1 MEKQNRSKSANT
13 LQTWALFLMRTAI
26 GWHFLYGGLDKLLS
40 QGWTSRAYLAS
51 SNWFLADVYH
61 WMSGL
66 PGLMSV
72 VDVLNIWGQISIG
85 LCLMLGLFTRMAC
98 IAGALLLALYYVT
111 YVPTAVVN
119 SQLIELIA
127 LGVLAGVPAANCLGL
142 DLLLAIKRLSKLQP
156 KVSRQQIIGDA
167 KDRAPGEPLTDR
179 REIIKSLAGIPFVAA
194 MGTVAATRN
203 IRFSNEEKELVDAF
217 TGASRKAFT
226 FQTLDDLTGQIP
238 MAKIGGSD
246 VSRIILGGN
255 IICGFA
261 HARDLIYVSELV
273 RAYHTPLKIYE
284 SFMLAEKCGIN
295 TILTH
300 PSVAP
305 ALNQY
310 WKQYGGKI
318 KFIADCGWMEGTDT
332 LGAIDYSIDNGA
344 SLCYLQGEVVDQMVK
359 DEKWDYLNKCL
370 EKVRRQGLPMGIGAH
385 RIESLIA
392 VTEKGIAPDF
402 WMKTFH
408 PQTYWSARHPQW
420 HDNKFCFNSEAT
432 IQFMRNRKEPWIAFK
447 TMAAGAIHPQEAFR
461 YAFENGADFI
471 CAGMYDF
478 QMVEDANIA
487 LDVLSNGQLK
497 RQRPWMA

>member
-1 MEKQNRSKSANT
+1 MEKQNKSKPANT
-13 LQTWALFLMRTAI
+13 LQTWVLFLMRTAI

-61 WMSGL
+61 WMSNLTGL
-66 PGLMSV
+66 ISV
-72 VDVLNIWGQISIG
+72 VDVLNIWGQIIIG
-85 LCLMLGLFTRMAC
+85 LCLMLG
-98 IAGALLLALYYVT
+98 
-111 YVPTAVVN
+111 
-119 SQLIELIA
+119 
-127 LGVLAGVPAANCLGL
+127 
-142 DLLLAIKRLSKLQP
+142 
-156 KVSRQQIIGDA
+156 
-167 KDRAPGEPLTDR
+167 
-179 REIIKSLAGIPFVAA
+179 
-194 MGTVAATRN
+194 
-203 IRFSNEEKELVDAF
+203 
-217 TGASRKAFT
+217 
-226 FQTLDDLTGQIP
+226 
-238 MAKIGGSD
+238 
-246 VSRIILGGN
+246 
-255 IICGFA
+255 
-261 HARDLIYVSELV
+261 IYVSELV

-408 PQTYWSARHPQW
+408 PQTYWSAKHPEW

-447 TMAAGAIHPQEAFR
+447 TMAAGAIHPQEAFL

-487 LDVLSNGQLK
+487 LNVLSNGQLK